1 MNEWTKALREIHR
14 AFQAAGVFYTLGGSA
29 MLCLRGVTDQARDL
43 DLFVRIEDAAEAS
56 RLLCS
61 IGDPLATPKK
71 AEYLTKH
78 YSKYRVLGIDVDL
91 MAEFAV
97 QTTAGVAAFPSFI
110 LNAEAV
116 AANGEKI
123 PCMPLEDW
131 LLLYRAID
139 RPQRV
144 LEIETYFSKH
154 PANRERIETLLTLT
168 LPGFVSET
176 LEKQIRE

>member
-1 MNEWTKALREIHR
+1 MTKWTKALREIHR

-29 MLCLRGVTDQARDL
+29 MLCLRGVTNQARDL

-61 IGDPLATPKK
+61 IGELLPSPKK
-71 AEYLTKH
+71 SEYLTKH

-97 QTTAGVAAFPSFI
+97 QTSKGIAAFPSSMLEEEPI
-110 LNAEAV
+110 
-116 AANGEKI
+116 AADGQNI

-131 LLLYRAID
+131 LFLYRAID
-139 RPQRV
+139 RPKRV
-144 LEIETYFSKH
+144 LEIETHFSKH
-154 PANRERIETLLTLT
+154 PANRGRIETLLTLT